1 MQTPID
7 THAESAAAPAI
18 APATAPA
25 TGAMLF
31 SLAHPGKTADRV
43 LPEKTRTAVK
53 TVYHMSLVHGDD
65 AYRRMSFWPAC
76 RVADLW
82 RQAERSE
89 GLPDISFA
97 SARNIGY
104 TLLSSI
110 SVYIDGVWRP
120 KERERLAPANDGRG
134 DDAPESNRT
143 ALLALSNV
151 FDMVKAK
158 GAPIFFELRSE
169 TDAETG
175 FDCVVVPLALSEDG
189 RRQYCCCLSPI

>member
-1 MQTPID
+1 MQTPTD
-7 THAESAAAPAI
+7 TPADITLAPAV
-18 APATAPA
+18 APAG
-25 TGAMLF
+25 GAVLH
-31 SLAHPGKTADRV
+31 SLAQRRGTAERDLPTRV
-43 LPEKTRTAVK
+43 RPKAK
-53 TVYHMSLVHGDD
+53 TVYHMSLVHSDD
-65 AYRRMSFWPAC
+65 AYRRMGFWPAC

-82 RQAERSE
+82 GQAERSE
-89 GLPDISFA
+89 GPPDIAFA
-97 SARNIGY
+97 SARNLGY

-143 ALLALSNV
+143 ALLALSNI

-158 GAPIFFELRSE
+158 GAPIFFELRAE
-169 TDAETG
+169 KDADAG